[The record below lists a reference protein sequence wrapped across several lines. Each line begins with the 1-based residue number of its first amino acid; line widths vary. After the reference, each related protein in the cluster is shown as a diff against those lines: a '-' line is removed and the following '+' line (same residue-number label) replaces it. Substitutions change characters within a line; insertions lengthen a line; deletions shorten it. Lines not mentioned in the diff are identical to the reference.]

1 MSVHPF
7 DPSAALPPTALGVYG
22 RAFGRYVPFTDL
34 AALKAASERPLRKS
48 VRVNTL
54 KCSVADFKEW
64 AKERGWSLTP
74 VPWWA
79 EGFFI
84 DRTDLSVAL
93 GRDIRHL
100 LGHFYMQEAAS
111 MLPVAL
117 LDPKPGEAVLDMC
130 AAPGSKTTQIAARI
144 AAAASPPSLLSHSF
158 IQTSIPTSPL
168 PLVEEGGVAFS
179 VSEQQQTQTFP
190 LSSGEGVRGRGW
202 EQKKG
207 GGEARGGVVIAND
220 MQEKR
225 LRILNDA
232 LQRTGATSVVITRK
246 VGQWFSKH
254 LTERFDR
261 VVCDAPCTA
270 QGTARKD
277 PTALQY
283 CSTDSIEKVARLQYQ
298 LLEAAIHAA
307 KVGGRIVYSTC
318 TLTPEENEGVVLEI
332 LNKFSDQLEVVHP
345 KEALG
350 SGLNW
355 DMSAAISD
363 SETVQKSLNP
373 NPNPHPFLRLWPQTY
388 DTEGFFCA
396 VLKKVKRTREVEP
409 LEMYQRTA
417 LPFGRKKTE
426 AVSHLFTEQFG
437 ADFRLSGECLVEKG
451 NFILLATEEAQGF
464 PLPVTEY
471 AMGVPYAKILPDG
484 RYRITNELASL
495 RGNMASSHV
504 LELTDEQLQSLL
516 SGKDI
521 PVDASL
527 YGDTILRYRGIS
539 LGLGLAKEGTLL
551 NRLPRWVVK
560 NASAKPSGF

>member
-1 MSVHPF
+1 MRGILCLLYNPPVPTHPF
-7 DPSAALPPTALGVYG
+7 DRYAA
-22 RAFGRYVPFTDL
+22 FTDL
-34 AALKAASERPLRKS
+34 SVLKAASDRPLRKS

-54 KCSVADFKEW
+54 KCSVADFKAW
-64 AKERGWSLTP
+64 AQEQGWSLTP
-74 VPWWA
+74 VPWWP
-79 EGFFI
+79 EGFYV
-84 DRTDLSVAL
+84 DRTDLSTAL
-93 GRDIRHL
+93 GRDLRHL

-117 LDPKPGEAVLDMC
+117 LDPAPGEAILDLC

-144 AAAASPPSLLSHSF
+144 GLRTKDLGLKDLKHAPLASDDACL
-158 IQTSIPTSPL
+158 
-168 PLVEEGGVAFS
+168 
-179 VSEQQQTQTFP
+179 
-190 LSSGEGVRGRGW
+190 
-202 EQKKG
+202 
-207 GGEARGGVVIAND
+207 GVVIAND

-225 LRILNDA
+225 LRVLNDA

-283 CSTDSIEKVARLQYQ
+283 SSQDSIEKAARLQYQ

-318 TLTPEENEGVVLEI
+318 TLTPEENEGVVLQI
-332 LNKFSDQLEVVHP
+332 LNKFSDQLEVIHP
-345 KEALG
+345 KEALP

-355 DMSAAISD
+355 DTSAAISD
-363 SETVQKSLNP
+363 SEIVQKSLNP
-373 NPNPHPFLRLWPQTY
+373 NPNPNLHPFLRLWPQTY

-396 VLKKVKRTREVEP
+396 VLKKTKPTRAVEP
-409 LEMYQRTA
+409 LEMFPRA
-417 LPFGRKKTE
+417 ARLLSRKNAE
-426 AVSHLFTEQFG
+426 AVSRLFTEQFG
-437 ADFRLSGECLVEKG
+437 TDFLQDDECLVEKG
-451 NFILLATEEAQGF
+451 NFILLAGEKAHAF

-471 AMGVPYAKILPDG
+471 AMGIPFAKILPDG

-495 RGNMASSHV
+495 RGHLASSHV
-504 LELTDEQLQSLL
+504 LELMEEQLHGLL
-516 SGKDI
+516 AGKDI
-521 PVDASL
+521 PVDSAL
-527 YGDTILRYRGIS
+527 RGDTILRHRGIS
-539 LGLGLAKEGTLL
+539 LGVGLSKEGTLL

-560 NASAKPSGF
+560 LGS

>member
-1 MSVHPF
+1 MAFLYNHFVTRRPCNL
-7 DPSAALPPTALGVYG
+7 SARFSSALPGAID
-22 RAFGRYVPFTDL
+22 RAFGRYAAFTDL
-34 AALKAASERPLRKS
+34 SALKTASERPLRKS

-54 KCSVADFKEW
+54 KCSVDDFRIW
-64 AKERGWSLTP
+64 AKQQCWTLTP
-74 VPWWA
+74 VPWWP
-79 EGFFI
+79 EGFFV
-84 DRTDLSVAL
+84 DRADASVAL

-117 LDPKPGEAVLDMC
+117 LNPQPGEAVLDLC
-130 AAPGSKTTQIAARI
+130 AAPGSKTTQIAAR
-144 AAAASPPSLLSHSF
+144 L
-158 IQTSIPTSPL
+158 Q
-168 PLVEEGGVAFS
+168 
-179 VSEQQQTQTFP
+179 
-190 LSSGEGVRGRGW
+190 GRGLPAVV
-202 EQKKG
+202 EGHQARKESAHLRQGFG
-207 GGEARGGVVIAND
+207 GQSSAKAGVCVAND

-225 LRILNDA
+225 LRVLNDA

-283 CSTDSIEKVARLQYQ
+283 SSQDSIEKAARLQYQ

-318 TLTPEENEGVVLEI
+318 TLTPEENEGVVLNI

-345 KEALG
+345 KEALP

-355 DMSAAISD
+355 DMSAAISH

-373 NPNPHPFLRLWPQTY
+373 NPNLHPFLRLWPQTY

-396 VLKKVKRTREVEP
+396 VFKKTKPTRPVER
-409 LEMYQRTA
+409 LEMYQRDA
-417 LPFGRKKTE
+417 APLRRKE
-426 AVSHLFTEQFG
+426 RDAVTRLFFDQFG
-437 ADFRLSGECLVEKG
+437 TDFLLPGECLIEKG
-451 NFILLATEEAQGF
+451 NYLLLAAEEAYSF
-464 PLPVTEY
+464 PLPVKEY
-471 AMGVPYAKILPDG
+471 AMGIPYAKVLPDG
-484 RYRITNELASL
+484 RFRITNELASL
-495 RGNMASSHV
+495 RGHLASSNA
-504 LELTDEQLQSLL
+504 LELSEDQLQHLL
-516 SGKDI
+516 SGKDT
-521 PVDASL
+521 ACHAEL
-527 YGDTILRYRGIS
+527 RGDVILRFRNIPIGV
-539 LGLGLAKEGTLL
+539 GLAKEEILF

-560 NASAKPSGF
+560 LGGTPLRS

>member
-1 MSVHPF
+1 MTIHPF
-7 DPSAALPPTALGVYG
+7 DHSATLPSTSLGAYS
-22 RAFGRYVPFTDL
+22 RAFGRYAPFTDL
-34 AALKAASERPLRKS
+34 SALKEASERPLRKS

-54 KCSVADFKEW
+54 KCSVEDFRAW
-64 AKERGWSLTP
+64 AQEKGWSLTP
-74 VPWWA
+74 VPWWR

-84 DRTDLSVAL
+84 DRTDLSTAL
-93 GRDIRHL
+93 GRDLRHL

-111 MLPVAL
+111 MLPVSL
-117 LDPKPGEAVLDMC
+117 LDPQPGEAVLDLC
-130 AAPGSKTTQIAARI
+130 AAPGSKTTQIAAR
-144 AAAASPPSLLSHSF
+144 L
-158 IQTSIPTSPL
+158 Q
-168 PLVEEGGVAFS
+168 
-179 VSEQQQTQTFP
+179 
-190 LSSGEGVRGRGW
+190 GR
-202 EQKKG
+202 
-207 GGEARGGVVIAND
+207 GVVIAND

-225 LRILNDA
+225 LRVLNDA

-283 CSTDSIEKVARLQYQ
+283 SSMDSIHKAARLQYQ
-298 LLEAAIHAA
+298 LLEAAVHAA

-332 LNKFSDQLEVVHP
+332 LNKFSDQLEVIHP
-345 KEALG
+345 HEALG
-350 SGLNW
+350 SGLDW

-363 SETVQKSLNP
+363 SETVQKSLHP
-373 NPNPHPFLRLWPQTY
+373 TPYALHPFLRLWPQTY

-396 VLKKVKRTREVEP
+396 VLRKVKRTREVEP
-409 LEMYQRTA
+409 LEMYQRVA

-426 AVSHLFTEQFG
+426 AVSHVFSEQFG
-437 ADFRLSGECLVEKG
+437 TDFRLPGECLIEKG
-451 NFILLATEEAQGF
+451 NFVLLATEEAQDF

-471 AMGVPYAKILPDG
+471 AMGIPFAKILPDG
-484 RYRITNELASL
+484 RFRITNEMASL
-495 RGNMASSHV
+495 RGHLASSGV
-504 LELTDEQLQSLL
+504 MELSQDQLDALL

-521 PVDASL
+521 PVDPAL
-527 YGDTILRYRGIS
+527 RGDTILRHRGIS
-539 LGLGLAKEGTLL
+539 LGLGLAKEGVLL

-560 NASAKPSGF
+560 LGST

>member
-7 DPSAALPPTALGVYG
+7 D
-22 RAFGRYVPFTDL
+22 RYAPLTDL
-34 AALKAASERPLRKS
+34 SALKAASDRPLRKS

-54 KCSVADFKEW
+54 KCSVADFKAW
-64 AKERGWSLTP
+64 AKEKGWSLTP
-74 VPWWA
+74 VPWWK

-84 DRTDLSVAL
+84 ERTDLTTAL
-93 GRDIRHL
+93 GRDLRHL

-117 LDPKPGEAVLDMC
+117 ADPKPGEAILDLC

-144 AAAASPPSLLSHSF
+144 SPTPGPS
-158 IQTSIPTSPL
+158 P
-168 PLVEEGGVAFS
+168 G
-179 VSEQQQTQTFP
+179 
-190 LSSGEGVRGRGW
+190 
-202 EQKKG
+202 G
-207 GGEARGGVVIAND
+207 GGEPSKGIVIAND

-261 VVCDAPCTA
+261 VICDAPCTA

-277 PTALQY
+277 ATALLYSSQ
-283 CSTDSIEKVARLQYQ
+283 DSIEKAARLQYQ
-298 LLEAAIHAA
+298 LLEAAIHSA

-350 SGLNW
+350 SGLDW

-363 SETVQKSLNP
+363 SETVQKTLRP
-373 NPNPHPFLRLWPQTY
+373 TPYALHPFLRLWPQTY

-396 VLKKVKRTREVEP
+396 VLKKVKPTRAVEH
-409 LEMYQRTA
+409 LEMYPRTA
-417 LPFGRKKTE
+417 TPVRRKDVEKIS
-426 AVSHLFTEQFG
+426 ALFRQQFG
-437 ADFRLSGECLVEKG
+437 TDFLLPGECLIEKG
-451 NFILLATEEAQGF
+451 NFILLATQEAHDF

-471 AMGVPYAKILPDG
+471 AMGIPYAKILPDG

-516 SGKDI
+516 SGKDLSI
-521 PVDASL
+521 DSAL
-527 YGDTILRYRGIS
+527 YGDTILFNCGIA
-539 LGLGLAKEGTLL
+539 LGVGLAKEGTLL

-560 NASAKPSGF
+560 IGGRG

>member
-1 MSVHPF
+1 VSVHPF
-7 DPSAALPPTALGVYG
+7 D
-22 RAFGRYVPFTDL
+22 RYAPFTDVSV
-34 AALKAASERPLRKS
+34 LKSISERPLRKS

-54 KCSVADFKEW
+54 KCSDADFTAW
-64 AKERGWSLTP
+64 AKEKGWSLTP
-74 VPWWA
+74 VPWWK
-79 EGFFI
+79 EGFFV

-117 LDPKPGEAVLDMC
+117 LDPKPGEAVLDLC
-130 AAPGSKTTQIAARI
+130 AAPGSKTTQIAAR
-144 AAAASPPSLLSHSF
+144 L
-158 IQTSIPTSPL
+158 Q
-168 PLVEEGGVAFS
+168 
-179 VSEQQQTQTFP
+179 
-190 LSSGEGVRGRGW
+190 GRG
-202 EQKKG
+202 
-207 GGEARGGVVIAND
+207 VCIAND

-232 LQRTGATSVVITRK
+232 LQRTGAASVVITRK
-246 VGQWFSKH
+246 VGQWCAKH

-277 PTALQY
+277 PAALQY
-283 CSTDSIEKVARLQYQ
+283 CSADSIEKAARLQYQ

-318 TLTPEENEGVVLEI
+318 TLTPEENERVVVEI
-332 LNKFSDQLEVVHP
+332 LNKFGDQLEVIHP
-345 KEALG
+345 KEALP

-355 DMSAAISD
+355 DMTAAISD
-363 SETVQKSLNP
+363 SETVQKSLRP
-373 NPNPHPFLRLWPQTY
+373 APYALHPFLRLWPHTY

-409 LEMYQRTA
+409 LEMFERTA

-426 AVSHLFTEQFG
+426 AVSRLFSEQFG
-437 ADFRLSGECLVEKG
+437 TDFLLSGECLIEKG
-451 NFILLATEEAQGF
+451 QQLLLAGEDAYGF

-471 AMGVPYAKILPDG
+471 AMGIPFAKILPDG
-484 RYRITNELASL
+484 RFRITNELASL
-495 RGNMASSHV
+495 RGHLAQSQV
-504 LELTDEQLQSLL
+504 LELSQDQLESLL

-527 YGDTILRYRGIS
+527 RGDTILRFGGIS
-539 LGLGLAKEGTLL
+539 IGLGLAKEGTLM

-560 NASAKPSGF
+560 LGSRG

>member
-1 MSVHPF
+1 MHPF
-7 DPSAALPPTALGVYG
+7 D
-22 RAFGRYVPFTDL
+22 RYAPFTDL
-34 AALKAASERPLRKS
+34 EALNTASDRPLRKS

-54 KCSVADFKEW
+54 KCSVSDFKGW
-64 AKERGWSLTP
+64 AKEQGWSLTP

-84 DRTDLSVAL
+84 DRTDLTTAL

-117 LDPKPGEAVLDMC
+117 LDPAPGEAILDLC
-130 AAPGSKTTQIAARI
+130 AAPGSKTTQIAAR
-144 AAAASPPSLLSHSF
+144 L
-158 IQTSIPTSPL
+158 Q
-168 PLVEEGGVAFS
+168 
-179 VSEQQQTQTFP
+179 
-190 LSSGEGVRGRGW
+190 GR
-202 EQKKG
+202 
-207 GGEARGGVVIAND
+207 GVVIAND

-225 LRILNDA
+225 LRVLNDA

-277 PTALQY
+277 ATALLYSSQ
-283 CSTDSIEKVARLQYQ
+283 DSIGKAARLQYQ

-332 LNKFSDQLEVVHP
+332 LNKFSDQLEVIHP

-350 SGLNW
+350 SGLDW

-363 SETVQKSLNP
+363 SEIVQKSLNP
-373 NPNPHPFLRLWPQTY
+373 NPNLHPFLRLWPQTY

-417 LPFGRKKTE
+417 LPFGRKSTE
-426 AVSHLFTEQFG
+426 AVSKIFLEQFG
-437 ADFRLSGECLVEKG
+437 ADFRLPGECLIEKG
-451 NFILLATEEAQGF
+451 QQLLLSGEDAYGF

-471 AMGVPYAKILPDG
+471 ASGIPFAKILPDG
-484 RYRITNELASL
+484 RFRITNELASL
-495 RGNMASSHV
+495 RGHLATSGVM
-504 LELTDEQLQSLL
+504 ELSQDQLDALL
-516 SGKDI
+516 AGKDI
-521 PVDASL
+521 SVDPSL
-527 YGDTILRYRGIS
+527 RGDTILRFRGIS

-560 NASAKPSGF
+560 LGSRG

>member
-7 DPSAALPPTALGVYG
+7 D
-22 RAFGRYVPFTDL
+22 RYAPLTDL
-34 AALKAASERPLRKS
+34 SALKTASERPLRKS

-54 KCSVADFKEW
+54 KCSVADFKAW
-64 AKERGWSLTP
+64 AKEKGWSLTP
-74 VPWWA
+74 VPWWE

-84 DRTDLSVAL
+84 ERTDLTTAL
-93 GRDIRHL
+93 GRDLRHL

-117 LDPKPGEAVLDMC
+117 ADPKPGEAILDLC

-144 AAAASPPSLLSHSF
+144 GRRTKDEGLTDLKHASL
-158 IQTSIPTSPL
+158 TSDDACAGI
-168 PLVEEGGVAFS
+168 
-179 VSEQQQTQTFP
+179 
-190 LSSGEGVRGRGW
+190 
-202 EQKKG
+202 
-207 GGEARGGVVIAND
+207 VIAND

-232 LQRTGATSVVITRK
+232 LQRTGAASVVITRK

-277 PTALQY
+277 PTALGY
-283 CSTDSIEKVARLQYQ
+283 SSLDSIEKAARLQYQ
-298 LLEAAIHAA
+298 LLEAAIHSA

-318 TLTPEENEGVVLEI
+318 TLTPEENEGVVLEM

-350 SGLNW
+350 SGLDC
-355 DMSAAISD
+355 DMSSAISD
-363 SETVQKSLNP
+363 SETVQKTLP
-373 NPNPHPFLRLWPQTY
+373 PTPYPLRPFLRLWPQTY

-396 VLKKVKRTREVEP
+396 VLKKVKPTRAVEH
-409 LEMYQRTA
+409 LEMYPRTA
-417 LPFGRKKTE
+417 VPVRRKDTE
-426 AVSHLFTEQFG
+426 KISALFRQQFG
-437 ADFRLSGECLVEKG
+437 TDFLLPGECLVEKG
-451 NFILLATEEAQGF
+451 NFILLATQEAHDF

-471 AMGVPYAKILPDG
+471 AMGIPYAKILPDG

-495 RGNMASSHV
+495 RGNMASLHV

-516 SGKDI
+516 SGKDLSI
-521 PVDASL
+521 DPAL
-527 YGDTILRYRGIS
+527 YGDTILFNCGIA
-539 LGLGLAKEGTLL
+539 LGVGLAKEGTLL

-560 NASAKPSGF
+560 LGGT

>member
-1 MSVHPF
+1 
-7 DPSAALPPTALGVYG
+7 
-22 RAFGRYVPFTDL
+22 
-34 AALKAASERPLRKS
+34 
-48 VRVNTL
+48 
-54 KCSVADFKEW
+54 
-64 AKERGWSLTP
+64 
-74 VPWWA
+74 
-79 EGFFI
+79 
-84 DRTDLSVAL
+84 
-93 GRDIRHL
+93 
-100 LGHFYMQEAAS
+100 

-117 LDPKPGEAVLDMC
+117 LDPKSGEAILDLC

-144 AAAASPPSLLSHSF
+144 AAAASPL
-158 IQTSIPTSPL
+158 PL
-168 PLVEEGGVAFS
+168 PS
-179 VSEQQQTQTFP
+179 VP
-190 LSSGEGVRGRGW
+190 DANG
-202 EQKKG
+202 
-207 GGEARGGVVIAND
+207 RGGVPFVTEQAYEQEKVRPLSMRESWVGWRGGWGVRQGIVIAND

-283 CSTDSIEKVARLQYQ
+283 CSTDSIEKAARLQYQ

-318 TLTPEENEGVVLEI
+318 TLTPEENEAVVLSI
-332 LNKFSDQLEVVHP
+332 LEKFGDCLQVIDPRDDGVKSGGWKMESAIEDSMRVQQWLRNTNHFQL
-345 KEALG
+345 
-350 SGLNW
+350 STFNF
-355 DMSAAISD
+355 
-363 SETVQKSLNP
+363 
-373 NPNPHPFLRLWPQTY
+373 PFLRLWPQTY

-396 VLKKVKRTREVEP
+396 VLKKVKSTREVEP
-409 LEMYQRTA
+409 LEMYQRIA

-426 AVSHLFTEQFG
+426 AVSKLFMEQFG
-437 ADFRLSGECLVEKG
+437 ANFLLPGECLIEKG
-451 NFILLATEEAQGF
+451 QQLLLAGEEAYGF

-471 AMGVPYAKILPDG
+471 AMGIPFAKILPDG
-484 RYRITNELASL
+484 RFRITNELASL
-495 RGNMASSHV
+495 RGHLATFGVM
-504 LELTDEQLQSLL
+504 ELSQVELDALL

-527 YGDTILRYRGIS
+527 RGDTILRFRGIS

-560 NASAKPSGF
+560 LGST

>member
-1 MSVHPF
+1 MHPF
-7 DPSAALPPTALGVYG
+7 DRYAAL
-22 RAFGRYVPFTDL
+22 TDL
-34 AALKAASERPLRKS
+34 AALNAASDRPLRKS
-48 VRVNTL
+48 ARVNTL
-54 KCSVADFKEW
+54 KCSVENFKDW
-64 AKERGWSLTP
+64 AVEKGWSLTP
-74 VPWWA
+74 VPWWS

-84 DRTDLSVAL
+84 DRTDLSIAL

-117 LDPKPGEAVLDMC
+117 LDPQPGEAVLDLC
-130 AAPGSKTTQIAARI
+130 AAPGSKTTQIAARF
-144 AAAASPPSLLSHSF
+144 SPTPDPS
-158 IQTSIPTSPL
+158 P
-168 PLVEEGGVAFS
+168 G
-179 VSEQQQTQTFP
+179 
-190 LSSGEGVRGRGW
+190 
-202 EQKKG
+202 G
-207 GGEARGGVVIAND
+207 GGEFARGVVVAND

-277 PTALQY
+277 PAALQY
-283 CSTDSIEKVARLQYQ
+283 CSTDSIAKAARLQYQ
-298 LLEAAIHAA
+298 LLEAAVHAA

-345 KEALG
+345 KEALP
-350 SGLNW
+350 SGLKW

-363 SETVQKSLNP
+363 SETVQKTLRPTP
-373 NPNPHPFLRLWPQTY
+373 NALYPFLRLWPQTY

-396 VLKKVKRTREVEP
+396 VLKKVQSTRAVEP
-409 LEMYQRTA
+409 LEMYERVA

-426 AVSHLFTEQFG
+426 AVSKLFMEQFG
-437 ADFRLSGECLVEKG
+437 ADFRLPGECLVEKG
-451 NFILLATEEAQGF
+451 NFLLLVSQEAHGF
-464 PLPVTEY
+464 PLPATEY
-471 AMGVPYAKILPDG
+471 AMGIPYAKILPDG
-484 RYRITNELASL
+484 RFRVTNEMASL
-495 RGNMASSHV
+495 RGHLAQSQI
-504 LELTDEQLQSLL
+504 LELSEEQLGSLL
-516 SGKDI
+516 AGKDL
-521 PVDASL
+521 PCDPKL
-527 YGDTILRYRGIS
+527 RGDTILRFRGIS
-539 LGLGLAKEGTLL
+539 LGLGLAKEGVLL

-560 NASAKPSGF
+560 NASAKRSVFDPVRSRRSRG

>member
-1 MSVHPF
+1 MPHPF
-7 DPSAALPPTALGVYG
+7 D
-22 RAFGRYVPFTDL
+22 RYAPLTDL
-34 AALKAASERPLRKS
+34 SALKAASDRPLRKS

-54 KCSVADFKEW
+54 KCSVADFKTW
-64 AKERGWSLTP
+64 AKEKGWSLTP
-74 VPWWA
+74 VPWWK

-84 DRTDLSVAL
+84 ERSDLTTAL
-93 GRDIRHL
+93 GRDLRHL

-117 LDPKPGEAVLDMC
+117 ADPKQGEAILDLC

-144 AAAASPPSLLSHSF
+144 
-158 IQTSIPTSPL
+158 Q
-168 PLVEEGGVAFS
+168 
-179 VSEQQQTQTFP
+179 
-190 LSSGEGVRGRGW
+190 GR
-202 EQKKG
+202 
-207 GGEARGGVVIAND
+207 GVVIAND

-261 VVCDAPCTA
+261 VICDAPCTA

-277 PTALQY
+277 PTALEY
-283 CSTDSIEKVARLQYQ
+283 SSLDSIEKAARLQYQ
-298 LLEAAIHAA
+298 LLEAAIHSA

-345 KEALG
+345 KEALA
-350 SGLNW
+350 SGLDW

-363 SETVQKSLNP
+363 SETVQRSLDPNP
-373 NPNPHPFLRLWPQTY
+373 NPNPNLHPFLRLWPQTY

-396 VLKKVKRTREVEP
+396 VLKKVKPTRAVEH
-409 LEMYQRTA
+409 LEMYPRTA
-417 LPFGRKKTE
+417 TPVRRKEVEKIST
-426 AVSHLFTEQFG
+426 LFRQQFG
-437 ADFRLSGECLVEKG
+437 TDFLLPGECLIEKG
-451 NFILLATEEAQGF
+451 NFILVATEEAEGF

-471 AMGVPYAKILPDG
+471 AMGIPYAKILPDG

-495 RGNMASSHV
+495 RGNMASLHV

-516 SGKDI
+516 SGKDLSI
-521 PVDASL
+521 DPAL
-527 YGDTILRYRGIS
+527 YGDTILFNCGIA
-539 LGLGLAKEGTLL
+539 LGVGLAKEGTLL

-560 NASAKPSGF
+560 IGGTPLRS